1 LETEFTSTP
10 ATIFHKDGTLSMS
23 KLISTLKE
31 EIVRIARKEIR
42 TEIEALRK
50 ASKRYRSEIA
60 ELKRQLTQL
69 ERQLRK
75 EGFREGVAPAPESEG
90 TGNFRFRA
98 DGLRGHRER
107 LGITAKDMAALLDVS
122 VQTVANW
129 ESGKTKPRASQLGT
143 IAAMRKLGKRDVAQ
157 RLAAREN

>member
-1 LETEFTSTP
+1 
-10 ATIFHKDGTLSMS
+10 MS
-23 KLISTLKE
+23 KLVSTLKE

-42 TEIEALRK
+42 TETEALRK
-50 ASKRYRSEIA
+50 ASNRYRSEIA
-60 ELKRQLTQL
+60 ELKRQRTQL
-69 ERQLRK
+69 ERQSRK
-75 EGFREGVAPAPESEG
+75 EGFREGAASRPESEG

-107 LGITAKDMAALLDVS
+107 LGVTAKDMATLLDVS

-143 IAAMRKLGKRDVAQ
+143 IAAMRKLGKRQA
-157 RLAAREN
+157 AARLSAQGN

>member
-1 LETEFTSTP
+1 
-10 ATIFHKDGTLSMS
+10 MS
-23 KLISTLKE
+23 KLVSILKE

-42 TEIEALRK
+42 SETDALRK
-50 ASKRYRSEIA
+50 ASNRYRSEIA

-75 EGFREGVAPAPESEG
+75 AGLGEGTAPTSESEG

-107 LGITAKDMAALLDVS
+107 LGVTARDMSALLDVS
-122 VQTVANW
+122 IQTLANW

-143 IAAMRKLGKRDVAQ
+143 LAAMRKLGKRDVAQ
-157 RLAAREN
+157 RLAARNN

>member
-1 LETEFTSTP
+1 
-10 ATIFHKDGTLSMS
+10 MS
-23 KLISTLKE
+23 KLVSTLKE

-42 TEIEALRK
+42 TETEALRK
-50 ASKRYRSEIA
+50 ASNRYRSEIA
-60 ELKRQLTQL
+60 VLKRQLTQL
-69 ERQLRK
+69 EKKLRK
-75 EGFREGVAPAPESEG
+75 QGFGEDAAPTPESEG

-107 LGITAKDMAALLDVS
+107 LGVTAKDMATLLDVS

-143 IAAMRKLGKRDVAQ
+143 IAAMRQLGKRDA
-157 RLAAREN
+157 AARLSAQGN

>member
-1 LETEFTSTP
+1 
-10 ATIFHKDGTLSMS
+10 MS
-23 KLISTLKE
+23 KLVSTLKE

-42 TEIEALRK
+42 TETEALRK
-50 ASKRYRSEIA
+50 ASNRYRSEIA

-69 ERQLRK
+69 EKQSCK
-75 EGFREGVAPAPESEG
+75 EVFREGAALPPESEG

-107 LGITAKDMAALLDVS
+107 LGVTAKDMATLLDVS

-143 IAAMRKLGKRDVAQ
+143 IAAMRKLGKREA
-157 RLAAREN
+157 AARLSAQGN

>member
-1 LETEFTSTP
+1 
-10 ATIFHKDGTLSMS
+10 MS
-23 KLISTLKE
+23 KLVSTLKE

-42 TEIEALRK
+42 TETEALRR
-50 ASKRYRSEIA
+50 ASNRYRSEIA
-60 ELKRQLTQL
+60 ELKRQLSQL
-69 ERQLRK
+69 ERQSRK
-75 EGFREGVAPAPESEG
+75 QGFGNGAAPTPEGEG

-107 LGITAKDMAALLDVS
+107 LGITAKDMAKLLDVS

-143 IAAMRKLGKRDVAQ
+143 IAAVRKLGKRDVAQ
-157 RLAAREN
+157 RLAARNN

>member
-1 LETEFTSTP
+1 
-10 ATIFHKDGTLSMS
+10 MS
-23 KLISTLKE
+23 KLVSTLKE

-42 TEIEALRK
+42 TETEALRK
-50 ASKRYRSEIA
+50 ASNRYRSEIA
-60 ELKRQLTQL
+60 DLKRQLTQL
-69 ERQLRK
+69 ERQSRK
-75 EGFREGVAPAPESEG
+75 PGFGAGAAPISKSEG

-107 LGITAKDMAALLDVS
+107 LGVTAKDMAALLDVS

-143 IAAMRKLGKRDVAQ
+143 IAAMRKLGKRDVAA
-157 RLAAREN
+157 RLAARDK

>member
-1 LETEFTSTP
+1 
-10 ATIFHKDGTLSMS
+10 MS
-23 KLISTLKE
+23 NLVSSLKE

-42 TEIEALRK
+42 TETETLRK
-50 ASKRYRSEIA
+50 ASTRYRSEIA

-69 ERQLRK
+69 EKQLRQ
-75 EGFREGVAPAPESEG
+75 GGRRAVAKPIPESEG
-90 TGNFRFRA
+90 TGNIRFRA

-107 LGITAKDMAALLDVS
+107 LGVTAKDMAALLDVS
-122 VQTVANW
+122 VQPLANW

-157 RLAAREN
+157 RLAARNN